1 MARISKIE
9 VLMVDLP
16 PAVKR
21 VDAIQSF
28 ESQETPIVRI
38 TDADG
43 AQGTGYTYTIGTGGP
58 AVISLLQRTLVPR
71 LLGRE
76 AEEIDGIWRD
86 LLFATHATSVGA
98 ITSLALAA
106 IDIALWD
113 LRCRRAALPLWQMA
127 GGAKAAVP
135 LYSTEGGWL
144 HLSPEDLASDA
155 ATVKAMGFAGAK
167 IKIGKPSIAE
177 DRARLKAVRDAV
189 GEDFRVMVDANQAFD
204 LTEAIRR
211 AYMLADYGVHWFEE
225 PLPAD
230 NICAHVELA
239 RHARVPIAVG
249 ESIYAVSPFK
259 DYLQQGA
266 ASVIQSDVARIGGIT
281 PWLKSA
287 HLAEAF
293 GVPICPHFLMELHVS
308 LVCAVPNAPILEYI
322 PQLDA
327 ITTSR
332 LDIRNGM
339 AHPHSTPGIGIDWN
353 WDVIADRVV
362 PGLEFTIS
370 EKEEKHATHGNG
382 HRVEA

>member
-1 MARISKIE
+1 MAKIDKVE
-9 VLMVDLP
+9 ILMVDLP

-28 ESQETPIVRI
+28 ESQETPILRI
-38 TDADG
+38 TDAEG
-43 AQGTGYTYTIGTGGP
+43 AEGTGYAYTIGTGGP
-58 AVISLLQRTLVPR
+58 AVISLLHRTLAPR
-71 LLGRE
+71 LLGRD

-86 LLFATHATSVGA
+86 LLFATHATAVGA

-106 IDIALWD
+106 IDTALWD
-113 LRCRRAALPLWQMA
+113 LRCKRAGLPLWKLA
-127 GGAKAAVP
+127 GGSKRSVP

-144 HLSPEDLASDA
+144 HLSPEDLAADA
-155 ATVKAMGFAGAK
+155 AAMKAKGFAGAK

-177 DRARLKAVRDAV
+177 DRARLEAVRTAV

-204 LTEAIRR
+204 LAEAQRR
-211 AYMLADYGVHWFEE
+211 ADMLADYGVHWFEE

-230 NICAHVELA
+230 NIGAHVELA
-239 RHARVPIAVG
+239 RDSRVPIAVG
-249 ESIYAVSPFK
+249 ESIYAVAPFK

-266 ASVIQSDVARIGGIT
+266 ASIIQSDVARIGGIT

-287 HLAEAF
+287 HLAEGF

-308 LVCAVPNAPILEYI
+308 LVCAVPNAPMLEYI

-332 LDIRNGM
+332 LDIRDGV
-339 AHPHSTPGIGIDWN
+339 AHPPPQPGIGIDWD
-353 WDVIADRVV
+353 WDEIGARTV
-362 PGLEFTIS
+362 PDTAFTL
-370 EKEEKHATHGNG
+370 T
-382 HRVEA
+382 